1 MKVVNISEQLMLL
14 VIFWSSLEVITWIT
28 VVWYGSIVVA
38 AFVLVF
44 FFFFLF
50 FFPPSLKYICFI
62 NTPLKMVQWVTEI
75 RPINN
80 GINTVSSSCSCTKCS
95 GAHQRAHPCSP
106 TALYPGWS
114 AVSNSLSQHSPATT
128 PHHWHETYN
137 HEWNRRCWAREAAL
151 NLQRVGFLSGF
162 SQNQ

>member
-1 MKVVNISEQLMLL
+1 MAVTINLSDWWDIFSNFLFSKLENNMVCLYKKYKFIIFKIWDSKKLFNNFQKSYCFYKINLIKLFYFYFLKQIKVVNISKQHLMLL

-62 NTPLKMVQWVTEI
+62 NTHLKMVQ
-75 RPINN
+75 
-80 GINTVSSSCSCTKCS
+80 
-95 GAHQRAHPCSP
+95 
-106 TALYPGWS
+106 
-114 AVSNSLSQHSPATT
+114 
-128 PHHWHETYN
+128 
-137 HEWNRRCWAREAAL
+137 
-151 NLQRVGFLSGF
+151 
-162 SQNQ
+162 